1 MPSQYKGFCY
11 PTQAEAVA
19 ADIGFGAIESSA
31 GVASPISYTVTNTTT
46 VAMTYSYKPFSTV
59 AASNVIH
66 TRVYPL
72 CTDIGRIN
80 DNSGISVADAL
91 TVSWLVVLVW
101 AAAFYFKT
109 FRTGA
114 RGY

>member
-1 MPSQYKGFCY
+1 MPSQFKGFCY
-11 PTQAEAVA
+11 PTQADAVA
-19 ADIGFGAIESSA
+19 ADIGSGLVESSA
-31 GVASPISYTVTNTTT
+31 GAASPISYTVTNTTT
-46 VAMTYSYKPFSTV
+46 VAMTYSYKPFSTT
-59 AASNVIH
+59 AASNVIV

-72 CTDIGRIN
+72 CTDIGN
-80 DNSGISVADAL
+80 LNNNSGISVADSL

-109 FRTGA
+109 FRTGS